1 MLPLEDF
8 SADGSEPFFTDGLT
22 EALTS
27 ALASFRGLR
36 VISRTSA
43 VRYKGTRKPLSQI
56 ALELNVDGVLE
67 GSILCSGN
75 RVRLSVRLID
85 ASTDAP
91 LWTGTFDRERHDVL
105 ALPDEFAD
113 AVAHEIRLKVPS
125 TAAPAAREPKKVE
138 PAAHEAYLRGT
149 YLLERETLPALK
161 QSFQYLNKA
170 ATLDPQFARTF
181 VALAHWYL
189 TATIHDLVQVDEA
202 CAQAKAAAETAIH
215 LNPSL
220 AAAHALRAEV
230 LLVEWRFAEAERGFR
245 KAVAIGPN
253 DAWSMRGLGRYLMLV
268 GKSEEA
274 LEVMASAG
282 QLDPLSPGTLAG
294 IATALYSAPPVRCGH
309 RRV

>member
-105 ALPDEFAD
+105 ALQDEFAD

-149 YLLERETLPALK
+149 YPAGTGD
-161 QSFQYLNKA
+161 A
-170 ATLDPQFARTF
+170 A
-181 VALAHWYL
+181 
-189 TATIHDLVQVDEA
+189 
-202 CAQAKAAAETAIH
+202 
-215 LNPSL
+215 S
-220 AAAHALRAEV
+220 
-230 LLVEWRFAEAERGFR
+230 AEA
-245 KAVAIGPN
+245 K
-253 DAWSMRGLGRYLMLV
+253 L
-268 GKSEEA
+268 
-274 LEVMASAG
+274 
-282 QLDPLSPGTLAG
+282 
-294 IATALYSAPPVRCGH
+294 
-309 RRV
+309 